1 MIHGFL
7 CFYTTQLSP
16 PSRSSCSSSFNSFP
30 SEELE
35 QRKLNTS
42 SSYFFFQRLST
53 LFIFFFLTWTRTG
66 WIINFRCE
74 LRFLF
79 FFFRLYIFNFR
90 VCYFLRFLEIFRY
103 IDYVYK
109 KKKLIQWYE
118 IDEIIITMSS
128 IGCLYCNVSNEVII
142 LTCFDF
148 FINFFSKLCFYKCSN
163 KESMY

>member
-53 LFIFFFLTWTRTG
+53 LFIFFLTWTRTG

-128 IGCLYCNVSNEVII
+128 IGCLHCNVSNEVII